1 MYVIFEV
8 EKANVRKT
16 DDVFK
21 DDMVSRQSIVVRD
34 SKALDIKEF
43 KEKDVQ
49 FVLIEG
55 GSAEAIDRAKKL
67 FEGIGK
73 LMPDK
78 DAALIHQ
85 KLHEQDESAAC
96 GVGMIF
102 GD

>member
-1 MYVIFEV
+1 MYVVFEV
-8 EKANVRKT
+8 EKANVRKA

-21 DDMVSRQSIVVRD
+21 DDIVSRQSIVVRD
-34 SKALDIKEF
+34 SRALDIKEF

-49 FVLIEG
+49 FILIEG
-55 GSAEAIDRAKKL
+55 GSAEALERAKKL

-73 LMPDK
+73 PMPEK
-78 DAALIHQ
+78 DAALVHQ
-85 KLHEQDESAAC
+85 KIHDQEESAAT